1 MIDAAAYRRL
11 VGTLQWMVVEGY
23 ITPEG
28 KRKLEAILADERGLT
43 EEKQ

>member
-1 MIDAAAYRRL
+1 VIDDIAYRRL
-11 VGTLQWMVVEGY
+11 IGTLQWMVVDGY

-28 KRKLEAILADERGLT
+28 KRKLEAILADEREKQ